1 MKRNTYSSAVD
12 SAALALPELPGS
24 RAATVRS
31 IDRQWSTI
39 CGRAARALGADSS
52 ALDALPAPRSILG
65 SSHKAEIAEGA
76 SGALVAVSYLAPGAM
91 LSRLAG
97 VEGGATACPM
107 AALNDCESGCLGGD
121 NGRGQLS
128 FPTGTARLAMLSR
141 SALLLGAPKLFAELL
156 AADCVRHARAA
167 RREGKRAFIRLDGT
181 SDLGLATRE
190 GVLERLEGYGVDVYD
205 YTKLVGR
212 ALNHGDRIAI
222 TFSATPRTIKAA
234 RAVLEGGGGI
244 AVVCATKK
252 NAAAYA
258 ATVDALRE
266 LAESTG
272 SRFLEADESEPL
284 ERGPRTIRCLT
295 AKAGS
300 RKAQREL
307 ELSGLVFSA

>member
-1 MKRNTYSSAVD
+1 MKYSAYPSAVTE
-12 SAALALPELPGS
+12 AALALPELPGP

-31 IDRQWSTI
+31 IDRQWHTI
-39 CGRAARALGADSS
+39 RGRAARALGADSN

-65 SSHKAEIAEGA
+65 SSHKAEVAEGA
-76 SGALVAVSYLAPGAM
+76 SGALVAVSYLSPGAM

-97 VEGGATACPM
+97 VPGGVTACPM
-107 AALNDCESGCLGGD
+107 AALNDCEPGCLGGD

-128 FPTGTARLAMLSR
+128 FPTGNARLAMLSR

-167 RREGKRAFIRLDGT
+167 RREGKRAHVRLDGT

-190 GVLERLEGYGVDVYD
+190 GVLERLEGYGVAPYD
-205 YTKLVGR
+205 YTKLPGR
-212 ALNHGDRIAI
+212 VRNHGDRLAI

-234 RAVLEGGGGI
+234 RAVLESGGSV

-252 NAAAYA
+252 KAAAYA
-258 ATVDALRE
+258 TTVDELRE

-272 SRFLEADESEPL
+272 SRFIEGDESEPL
-284 ERGPRTIRCLT
+284 ERAPRAIRCLT

-307 ELSGLVFSA
+307 EASGLVFSA